1 MSRVIET
8 LDAIKE
14 YDRITGGN
22 ISVTYDQIRFV
33 GNDGSLF
40 YIDFARPICFWR
52 SGLPTC
58 YLDDIQ
64 SAGCYSKQDINTV

>member
-40 YIDFARPICFWR
+40 YIDFARP
-52 SGLPTC
+52 L
-58 YLDDIQ
+58 LDLL
-64 SAGCYSKQDINTV
+64 

>member
-14 YDRITGGN
+14 YDRISGGN
-22 ISVTYDQIRFV
+22 ISVTHDQIRFV

-40 YIDFARPICFWR
+40 YIDFARPILDLLRGGGSSTVSIR
-52 SGLPTC
+52 SR
-58 YLDDIQ
+58 
-64 SAGCYSKQDINTV
+64 